1 MLNWRLSFPYE
12 ATDLQNIRNE
22 KEQEEKRKEDG
33 EVQAEKGGE
42 KEDEEE
48 EAAETVYTKSMF
60 GRENKETFDSFPV
73 LQRTEQGMLLNM
85 YFFFFNKLGTENRKS
100 HPVHIKTNIEVLPTG
115 LFILRDRPGGDSSR
129 RRREGR
135 PIDPIKEHQ
144 APLTTE
150 PEVHALCPHVQEEDG
165 HIPPEG
171 DGTPAF
177 EVLESQR

>member
-85 YFFFFNKLGTENRKS
+85 YFFFF
-100 HPVHIKTNIEVLPTG
+100 
-115 LFILRDRPGGDSSR
+115 
-129 RRREGR
+129 
-135 PIDPIKEHQ
+135 
-144 APLTTE
+144 
-150 PEVHALCPHVQEEDG
+150 
-165 HIPPEG
+165 
-171 DGTPAF
+171 
-177 EVLESQR
+177 